1 MIELGLI
8 FFVIGSC
15 CAMIWCGFTTMI
27 TTVNG
32 PKDIISKV
40 SCGLTIVS
48 FVLAVI
54 FMALGG

>member
-15 CAMIWCGFTTMI
+15 FAIIWCGLNTMI
-27 TTVNG
+27 TPING
-32 PKDIISKV
+32 PKDIIAKV
-40 SCGLTIVS
+40 ACSLTIAS
-48 FVLAVI
+48 FALAVI

>member
-1 MIELGLI
+1 MVELGLI

-15 CAMIWCGFTTMI
+15 FAMIWCGVNTMI
-27 TTVNG
+27 TPING
-32 PKDIISKV
+32 LKDIIAKV
-40 SCGLTIVS
+40 ACGLTIVS